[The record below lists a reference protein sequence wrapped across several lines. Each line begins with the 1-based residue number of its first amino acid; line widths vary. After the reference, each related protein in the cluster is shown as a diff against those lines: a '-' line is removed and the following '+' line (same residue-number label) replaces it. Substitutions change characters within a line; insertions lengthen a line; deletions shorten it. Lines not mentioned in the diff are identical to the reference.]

1 MEDHDD
7 ICLCFHVPVC
17 KVRKYMERTEPEVAS
32 QLSECLGV
40 GTACGWCRPFLE
52 KMHRQWKD
60 GDKIEVHAEKSSY
73 ANCREAWKARER
85 RTGEQ

>member
-1 MEDHDD
+1 
-7 ICLCFHVPVC
+7 
-17 KVRKYMERTEPEVAS
+17 
-32 QLSECLGV
+32 CLGV

-73 ANCREAWKARER
+73 ANRREAWKASILPELFH
-85 RTGEQ
+85 QAIWQVQ